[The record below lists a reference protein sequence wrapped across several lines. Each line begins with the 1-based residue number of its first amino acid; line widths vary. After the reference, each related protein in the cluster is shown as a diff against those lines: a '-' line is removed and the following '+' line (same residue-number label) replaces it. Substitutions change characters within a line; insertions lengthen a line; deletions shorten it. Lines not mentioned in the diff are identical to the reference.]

1 MAKQKARFAKYFH
14 QSTFKTVQEF
24 IKVNDSEVDW
34 KEKSIVQLEELLN
47 KKYTKQ
53 EQEYI
58 LNIPIED
65 IETIGD
71 ADLLID
77 HSLISFLDRLKQ
89 KVAQGGKLSI
99 WDRIDGWGTEQQRK
113 EIEDFF
119 DSLPKNS
126 SISVYGAALYFNYY
140 DEDITEFKKL
150 FREDMEKTTA
160 AKRAQVEK
168 ENREIRQYN
177 EKLAKER
184 EKEILDKYKPIEG
197 KTFNK
202 ETYDMQ
208 NDPRLF
214 YASKLLQ
221 RQNKEDVK
229 LLLELMEKLEKKIG
243 VDIKI

>member
-1 MAKQKARFAKYFH
+1 M
-14 QSTFKTVQEF
+14 
-24 IKVNDSEVDW
+24 
-34 KEKSIVQLEELLN
+34 
-47 KKYTKQ
+47 
-53 EQEYI
+53 
-58 LNIPIED
+58 
-65 IETIGD
+65 
-71 ADLLID
+71 
-77 HSLISFLDRLKQ
+77 
-89 KVAQGGKLSI
+89 
-99 WDRIDGWGTEQQRK
+99 
-113 EIEDFF
+113 
-119 DSLPKNS
+119 PKDS

-168 ENREIRQYN
+168 ENKEIREYN

-214 YASKLLQ
+214 ILC
-221 RQNKEDVK
+221 
-229 LLLELMEKLEKKIG
+229 
-243 VDIKI
+243 